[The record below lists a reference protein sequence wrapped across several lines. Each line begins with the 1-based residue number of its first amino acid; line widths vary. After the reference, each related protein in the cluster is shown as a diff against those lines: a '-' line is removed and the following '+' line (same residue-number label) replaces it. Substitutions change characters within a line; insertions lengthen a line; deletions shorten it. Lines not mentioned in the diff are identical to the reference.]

1 MTYVCPKTRF
11 YSVPTWWKPLSVFS
25 FLEWVFIYK
34 TDALKFSFDRI
45 YETIHSTIHAYVGG
59 IVEQNKNITEI
70 NTPKGV
76 FID

>member
-1 MTYVCPKTRF
+1 MIYVCPKTRF

-34 TDALKFSFDRI
+34 TAEMKFYFDRI
-45 YETIHSTIHAYVGG
+45 YGTIHSTIQPYMGG

-70 NTPKGV
+70 NIPKGV
-76 FID
+76 YID